1 MHKSDT
7 KTFGRS
13 RDEKDVD
20 PPPFPKKNPTIWIRC
35 LTKKINQNKQLTAN
49 ILKNSLQNADVT
61 KTHEVLV

>member
-7 KTFGRS
+7 KTFVWS

-20 PPPFPKKNPTIWIRC
+20 PPPPQKEPHYMNSMSD
-35 LTKKINQNKQLTAN
+35 KKINQNKQLTAN